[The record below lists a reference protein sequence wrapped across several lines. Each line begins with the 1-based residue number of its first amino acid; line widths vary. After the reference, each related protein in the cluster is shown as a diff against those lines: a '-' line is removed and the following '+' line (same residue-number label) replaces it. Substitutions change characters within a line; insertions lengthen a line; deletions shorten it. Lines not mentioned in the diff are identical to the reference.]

1 MSTLSAPRHLT
12 SGPNTPPFPTKS
24 HSPHFPYPRPPMP
37 NRSFPLYRPSVS
49 APLSAPFVWLA
60 VRAHGISNAC
70 GRDGVCAG
78 ARARTVGDAGAHFV
92 DNSGAL
98 DALLGIEDAHFGR
111 GVVGMV
117 GGGEEEGRRRVRGDI
132 FEALQ
137 GEQWIVHKV
146 RGGLVSGVYVN
157 ILRMHSEGLKRRGVN
172 AMKGWQSSHY
182 PH

>member
-1 MSTLSAPRHLT
+1 
-12 SGPNTPPFPTKS
+12 
-24 HSPHFPYPRPPMP
+24 
-37 NRSFPLYRPSVS
+37 V
-49 APLSAPFVWLA
+49 
-60 VRAHGISNAC
+60 
-70 GRDGVCAG
+70 
-78 ARARTVGDAGAHFV
+78 HFV